1 MEENFILPYPGE
13 LLIYDF
19 RPLNHDLT
27 SETIT
32 PSNDNSTLK
41 VLQWNVE
48 RNYCSELIL
57 STLKS
62 LDPDIA
68 LIQEIDINCKRSL
81 SKNHFKEIAKEL
93 KWKGGFVCEFLELE
107 NEIRSERDQGG
118 GVHGNAIFTKYDITF
133 RVLDHK
139 YHPMDWNK
147 DGEKLNEPR
156 EGKRYTL
163 VAEVKTPFGPPILCY
178 CVHLE
183 VFSGIIGRISQFS
196 DILLDSTSN
205 IQTHPYQLIFGD
217 LNTLGH
223 SIARL
228 SPKFCRDRYRIL
240 SLGITESEWWDKNL
254 FDWHLKDGEINL
266 KLQSGGFKIFKSLFS
281 LKNDCCLKEK
291 ELSIVTTLSG
301 FPIDVLKS
309 ARNPGF
315 YDPWSCTNDITIHN
329 PNYFGLFKAKLDW
342 TLLRGFD
349 VVNRWIGN
357 HDYNASDHKYLM
369 VDIKFDDL
377 QDMVDGKDKEI
388 WEKRRI
394 YWKNKTQENKKSG
407 GIENWVNFIGIISV
421 GLVGLGILRL
431 MKK

>member
-1 MEENFILPYPGE
+1 MEEMEERFSLPNPGE

-19 RPLNHDLT
+19 RPLNQDFLAST
-27 SETIT
+27 SESISS
-32 PSNDNSTLK
+32 SNNNSTLK

-62 LDPDIA
+62 LNPDIA
-68 LIQEIDINCKRSL
+68 LIQEIDINCKRSS

-107 NEIRSERDQGG
+107 SEVRSERDQGG
-118 GVHGNAIFTKYDITF
+118 GLHGNAIFTKHDITF

-139 YHPMDWNK
+139 YHPMDWDE

-156 EGKRYTL
+156 KGKRYTL
-163 VAEVKTPFGPPILCY
+163 VGEVETSIGPPILCY

-183 VFSGIIGRISQFS
+183 VFCGIIGRISQFS
-196 DILLDSTSN
+196 DILLDSISN
-205 IQTHPYQLIFGD
+205 VQTHPYQLIFGD
-217 LNTLGH
+217 LNTMGH

-228 SPKFCRDRYRIL
+228 SPKFCQDRYRFL

-254 FDWHLKDGEINL
+254 FDWHIKDGEINL
-266 KLQSGGFKIFKSLFS
+266 KLQSGGLKIFNALLSLLSFQDNNYD
-281 LKNDCCLKEK
+281 LEK
-291 ELSIVTTLSG
+291 VTLSG
-301 FPIDVLKS
+301 FTIDVLKS

-315 YDPWSCTNDITIHN
+315 YDPWSCTNDITFHN

-342 TLLRGFD
+342 TLLHGFE

-357 HDYNASDHKYLM
+357 HDYKASDHKYLM
-369 VDIKFDDL
+369 VEIKFDDL
-377 QDMVDGKDKEI
+377 QDMNGEV
-388 WEKRRI
+388 WEKRRTH
-394 YWKNKTQENKKSG
+394 WKNNSGENNENK
-407 GIENWVNFIGIISV
+407 GIGRIGKWVSFIGIITV
-421 GLVGLGILRL
+421 GLWTVRL
-431 MKK
+431 MRK